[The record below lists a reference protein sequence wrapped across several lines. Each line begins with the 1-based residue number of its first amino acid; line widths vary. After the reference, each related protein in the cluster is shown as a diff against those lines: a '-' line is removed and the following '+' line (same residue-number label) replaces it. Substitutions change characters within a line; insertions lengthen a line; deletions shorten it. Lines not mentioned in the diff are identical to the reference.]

1 MRAAAGLFKIDAA
14 CIFFKG
20 MMHDMTTTEELLTG
34 LIVFAIFALLAF
46 LFRMKDKK

>member
-1 MRAAAGLFKIDAA
+1 
-14 CIFFKG
+14 
-20 MMHDMTTTEELLTG
+20 MMHDMTMTEELLTG